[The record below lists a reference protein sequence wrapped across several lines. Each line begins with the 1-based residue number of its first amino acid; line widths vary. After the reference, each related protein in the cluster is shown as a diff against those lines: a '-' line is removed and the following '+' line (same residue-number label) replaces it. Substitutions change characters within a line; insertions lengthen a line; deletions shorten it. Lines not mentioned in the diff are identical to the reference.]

1 MSGMYKQITVIGPI
15 ASGKTTAGKLLAEH
29 FKLPLVDADL
39 FDENPFLPHYVK
51 DTPRWSFATE
61 LFFTI
66 QRIKKLRNLKG
77 LLKKSHVVVDSGL
90 IMSHQV
96 YAKNH
101 LVQGTMTAAEW
112 EFFTAIVA
120 DYQNSIPM
128 PDIVVYLK
136 ASPTLQMK
144 RILKRG
150 RSFEADYKPEYL
162 EQITDRLEE
171 YAGALKS
178 LNSVTLLPFSTEE
191 FDIATKKGAAKLLE
205 VVGHILHTPGV

>member
-1 MSGMYKQITVIGPI
+1 MKSFKQITVIGPI
-15 ASGKTTAGKLLAEH
+15 ASGKTTAGALLAEH
-29 FKLPLVDADL
+29 FNFPLIDADL

-66 QRIKKLRNLKG
+66 QRIKKLKTLPQ
-77 LLKKSHVVVDSGL
+77 LLLKSHVVVDSGL

-112 EFFTAIVA
+112 EFFTSIVA
-120 DYQNSIPM
+120 DYQHTVPM

-136 ASPTLQMK
+136 ASPELQMK

-150 RSFEADYKPEYL
+150 RSFEADYQLEYL

-171 YAGALKS
+171 YAGALAS
-178 LNSVTLLPFSTEE
+178 LESVTFLPFSTET
-191 FDIATKKGAAKLLE
+191 FDIATKKGADKLIE
-205 VVGHILHTPGV
+205 VVAEVL